1 MQVCGTQLPMTPLLT
16 PLPLFLAFAPP
27 CSPHHVTGLSPAQ
40 PPRLQRLEPD
50 PNGPNG
56 GRLGHRHILSSN
68 TELPFT
74 LPLFPVF
81 CPGDIQGGGF
91 FFASKM
97 MVPSEKG
104 LFTTFMAKLSCV
116 GFDLGAPQK
125 VRCISRLGYCAPF
138 DAQFPI
144 CRWLVEGCAPCSHS
158 PGAPDGSK

>member
-1 MQVCGTQLPMTPLLT
+1 MPLDCPIPALHPLTIRTPLAILRY
-16 PLPLFLAFAPP
+16 FLHPRRLLGTAFQA
-27 CSPHHVTGLSPAQ
+27 VGL
-40 PPRLQRLEPD
+40 
-50 PNGPNG
+50 
-56 GRLGHRHILSSN
+56 
-68 TELPFT
+68 
-74 LPLFPVF
+74 
-81 CPGDIQGGGF
+81 